1 MSLTRMFHLFHWRHV
16 TYWNQSY
23 IDNGSFGI
31 QVVYDGIQ
39 QEGTFFLA
47 PQIDLNNQVIRYFAF
62 DSRVEQERFENV
74 LKIQWVWWK
83 TAHQLALLPVDE
95 LKQAIETFD
104 LKYFQSI
111 KWIGPKTAK
120 RILVEMKHTLKD
132 NDLIKLQGDQQAIK
146 NIVSSLVGLWYQKS
160 AIQELLKQYDEIISK
175 DTLPVVMK
183 RLIDRL

>member
-1 MSLTRMFHLFHWRHV
+1 
-16 TYWNQSY
+16 
-23 IDNGSFGI
+23 
-31 QVVYDGIQ
+31 
-39 QEGTFFLA
+39 
-47 PQIDLNNQVIRYFAF
+47 
-62 DSRVEQERFENV
+62 